1 MTCIS
6 MSRPPKN
13 AKVMS
18 IAQAENYYEEEPRE
32 IPRPEDVRIKRRRYR
47 KGKPISR

>member
-13 AKVMS
+13 AKIMS
-18 IAQAENYYEEEPRE
+18 LEAAENYHEEEPAAL
-32 IPRPEDVRIKRRRYR
+32 PRPEDVKIKRRRYR
-47 KGKPISR
+47 KGKQLSR